1 MTTREARVKLYDRT
15 WLLGGFRRKAAVH
28 ELAASADPEAAV
40 VLAQAMITNHPL
52 TPRIRA
58 ILAALR
64 PPSDQA
70 KIDQLWRLWG
80 TGRAAALKAFLH
92 ERQWSVSQG
101 LLQELAAA
109 DAYAAGAVALMAGT
123 DDHLGADA
131 ASVRVALQLATADQ
145 DQEVRAAAL
154 RWLERLPNDEGLNN
168 ELCAHWAR
176 SESTELETLL
186 RTQQRVPGNLTLEA
200 LFALVTGQ
208 AEAYLGLQDPDGER
222 FRAAYAMAS
231 ETQRGRIRD
240 LVIGNG
246 DARLVE
252 AYRRATLAV
261 GRHDPQTELDAAV
274 ARDDHD
280 ALFEAMRHLT
290 LQDALPYVQQWADS
304 GKRPR
309 DPRRR
314 QVVDTAVAAYQ
325 AIGTLEIDAAPAPP
339 KGLTDLFAHWQ
350 ARGMSEAELRQT
362 LASGTPFERAGALY
376 VGHGKGLL
384 ARDALHKAT
393 RADDWPVRLVACLL
407 SPVALDQAA
416 DDHVAWIGACSGVDA
431 ELLQAK
437 LAGTPDEYRARSG
450 QLADARR
457 TKTLPAQRM
466 CALLQLACTFQGAFV
481 ASDIVVDDARE
492 ATEHGAIEMSDASVE
507 ALEDAPTDLF

>member
-1 MTTREARVKLYDRT
+1 MTTREAKAKLYDQT
-15 WLLGGFRRKAAVH
+15 WLLGGFRRKAAVN

-40 VLAQAMITNHPL
+40 VLAQAMLAHHPL
-52 TPRIRA
+52 RRRIRD
-58 ILAALR
+58 LLSALH
-64 PPSDQA
+64 PPADQA

-80 TGRAAALKAFLH
+80 TGRNAALKAFLRA
-92 ERQWSVSQG
+92 RQWSVSNG
-101 LLQELAAA
+101 LVQELAAV
-109 DAYAAGAVALMAGT
+109 DSSTAAAIALMAGT
-123 DDHLGADA
+123 DDLGADVA
-131 ASVRVALQLATADQ
+131 TVRTVLHLATADP

-154 RWLERLPNDEGLNN
+154 RWLAQLPHDEGLNN

-186 RTQQRVPGNLTLEA
+186 RTQNRVPGNLTLEV

-208 AEAYLGLQDPDGER
+208 AETYFGLQDPDGEQ

-231 ETQRGRIRD
+231 ESQRSRIRD
-240 LVIGNG
+240 PVIGNG

-274 ARDDHD
+274 ARDDHE

-290 LQDALPYVQQWADS
+290 LKDALPYVEQWADS

-325 AIGTLEIDAAPAPP
+325 SMGTLEIDAAPAPP

-362 LASGTPFERAGALY
+362 LESGTPLERAGALY

-384 ARDALHKAT
+384 AKDALHKAT

-437 LAGTPDEYRARSG
+437 LAGTPDEYHARSR
-450 QLADARR
+450 QLAEARR
-457 TKTLPAQRM
+457 TKTPPARRV
-466 CALLQLACTFQGAFV
+466 CALLQLVCAFQGAFV
-481 ASDIVVDDARE
+481 ASDIEVGEARE
-492 ATEHGAIEMSDASVE
+492 ATEHGAI
-507 ALEDAPTDLF
+507 ALEDAPTDLL

>member
-1 MTTREARVKLYDRT
+1 MTTREAKAKLYDQT
-15 WLLGGFRRKAAVH
+15 WLLGGFRRKGAVK
-28 ELAASADPEAAV
+28 ELADSADPEAAV
-40 VLAQAMITNHPL
+40 LLAEAMLANHPL
-52 TPRIRA
+52 TQRIRD
-58 ILAALR
+58 ILVALR

-80 TGRAAALKAFLH
+80 KGRNAELKAFL
-92 ERQWSVSQG
+92 RARRWSVSNR
-101 LLQELAAA
+101 LLKELAAA
-109 DAYAAGAVALMAGT
+109 DGASAGAVALMAGA
-123 DDHLGADA
+123 DDDLGADA
-131 ASVRVALQLATADQ
+131 ATVRMALQLASADQ

-154 RWLERLPNDEGLNN
+154 RWLERLPNEEWLNN

-176 SESTELETLL
+176 SESAELETLL
-186 RTQQRVPGNLTLEA
+186 RTQKRIPGNLTLEV

-208 AEAYLGLQDPDGER
+208 TEAYLGLEDQDGEQ

-231 ETQRGRIRD
+231 ESQRGRIKE

-290 LQDALPYVQQWADS
+290 LKDALPYVEQWADS
-304 GKRPR
+304 GKRPQE
-309 DPRRR
+309 PRRR

-325 AIGTLEIDAAPAPP
+325 SMGKLEIDAAPAPP
-339 KGLTDLFAHWQ
+339 KGLTDIFAYWQ
-350 ARGMSEAELRQT
+350 AQGMSEAELRQK
-362 LASGTPFERAGALY
+362 LASGTPLERAGALY
-376 VGHGKGLL
+376 VGHGKGLISE
-384 ARDALHKAT
+384 DALQKAT
-393 RADDWPVRLVACLL
+393 RADDWPVRLVARLL
-407 SPVALDQAA
+407 NPVALEQTVA
-416 DDHVAWIGACSGVDA
+416 DRVAWIGACSGVDA
-431 ELLQAK
+431 ELIQAK
-437 LAGTPDEYRARSG
+437 LAGTPDEYRARSR

-457 TKTLPAQRM
+457 AKTPPAQRVR
-466 CALLQLACTFQGAFV
+466 ALLQLACAFQGAFV
-481 ASDIVVDDARE
+481 ESDIVVDDARE
-492 ATEHGAIEMSDASVE
+492 ATEQGAIEISDAGTD